1 MAAIL
6 GLGADPDSPDA
17 EPGWTNGGVVRGG
30 RVPQHAGVALTQPP
44 AAVATHFPTPLPGL
58 HVGRRL
64 RLVPAAGELELWRP
78 GTPVDA
84 PDTDADPGTSADSP
98 EVAAIAAPSAGFRA
112 VLRNRRFMCLWT
124 AQMGSLLAAN
134 MALYALTLATFSAGG
149 GSTAVSLLFL
159 SFLAPAVLLSAP
171 AGVIVDRFD
180 RRTLLIVTNLI
191 RAAAFAAIM
200 LTGGQLPV
208 TYLLVIV
215 AATATTFFIPA
226 EAAMIPRVAPGDQL
240 MPANGLF
247 TFTLQAAFALG
258 FAVLGPLAVGIA
270 GPTATIGFAAVLYVV
285 AAALC
290 WPLPS
295 ARPAVSETRHDARAE
310 FAEGIGV
317 IRRDP
322 RVRWPLALLG
332 FTASLIGV
340 IGVLGPQ
347 VAVTQ
352 LGLTEKEFVLLV
364 LPMAVGLVLGV
375 VAIGPLARRL
385 STRRLAELGLAGL
398 AVGLAALALLRP
410 LADLL
415 GPLPNPQLMLAMPI
429 ALAMGAAYAL
439 VSVPALTGLQEA
451 LPDAVRGRVFA
462 VLNMLVNAASAL
474 PILLVGPAAD
484 VLGVPMVVAACAVA
498 TGVLL
503 ISSVFAV
510 EPSNGREPSLAVSA
524 G

>member
-1 MAAIL
+1 M
-6 GLGADPDSPDA
+6 D
-17 EPGWTNGGVVRGG
+17 
-30 RVPQHAGVALTQPP
+30 RVPQDARVALTQPP
-44 AAVATHFPTPLPGL
+44 TAVATHFPTPLPGL
-58 HVGRRL
+58 HVGRRI
-64 RLVPAAGELELWRP
+64 RLVPAPAGELEPWRP
-78 GTPVDA
+78 DVVLRPADVTGSP
-84 PDTDADPGTSADSP
+84 DADGTT
-98 EVAAIAAPSAGFRA
+98 EAAAAMATPTAGFGA
-112 VLRNRRFMCLWT
+112 VVRNRRFMALWM
-124 AQMGSLLAAN
+124 AQIGSLLAAN
-134 MALYALTLATFSAGG
+134 MALYALTLVTFATGG
-149 GSTAVSLLFL
+149 GSTAVSILFL

-180 RRTLLIVTNLI
+180 RRSLLIVTNLI
-191 RAAAFAAIM
+191 RAAAFAAIV
-200 LTGGQLPV
+200 LAGGQLPL

-226 EAAMIPRVAPGDQL
+226 EAAMIPRVAPAEQL

-258 FAVLGPLAVGIA
+258 FAVLGPLSVAIA
-270 GPTATIGFAAVLYVV
+270 GPTATIGLAALLYVI

-295 ARPAVSETRHDARAE
+295 ARPAASETHHDARAE
-310 FAEGIGV
+310 FAEGIAV

-340 IGVLGPQ
+340 VGVLGPQ

-375 VAIGPLARRL
+375 MALGPLTRRL
-385 STRRLAELGLAGL
+385 SNRRLAEIGLAGM

-429 ALAMGAAYAL
+429 ALAMGAAYAM
-439 VSVPALTGLQEA
+439 VSVPALTGLQQA

-484 VLGVPMVVAACAVA
+484 ALGVPMVVAACAVA

-503 ISSVFAV
+503 VSSVFAV
-510 EPSNGREPSLAVSA
+510 EPSGGREPGLAVTA

>member
-1 MAAIL
+1 
-6 GLGADPDSPDA
+6 
-17 EPGWTNGGVVRGG
+17 
-30 RVPQHAGVALTQPP
+30 VPQHAGVALTQPP
-44 AAVATHFPTPLPGL
+44 TVVATLFPTPLPGL
-58 HVGRRL
+58 HLGRRM
-64 RLVPAAGELELWRP
+64 RLVPTPNGELVRWRP
-78 GTPVDA
+78 DLPAPVPAPVPDPVDA
-84 PDTDADPGTSADSP
+84 PDAYADSP
-98 EVAAIAAPSAGFRA
+98 ELAAAAVPSAGFGT
-112 VLRNRRFMCLWT
+112 VVRNRRFMALWT
-124 AQMGSLLAAN
+124 AQIGSLLAAN
-134 MALYALTLATFSAGG
+134 MALYALTLVAFAAGG

-191 RAAAFAAIM
+191 RAAAFAAIV
-200 LTGGQLPV
+200 LTGGQLPT

-226 EAAMIPRVAPGDQL
+226 EAAMIPRVVPAEQL

-258 FAVLGPLAVGIA
+258 FAVLGPIAVGVA
-270 GPTATIGFAAVLYVV
+270 GPTATVGLAAVLYVV
-285 AAALC
+285 AAGLC
-290 WPLPS
+290 LPLPS
-295 ARPAVSETRHDARAE
+295 ARPAATEAHHDARAE
-310 FAEGIGV
+310 FAEGIDV

-340 IGVLGPQ
+340 VGVLGPQ

-352 LGLTEKEFVLLV
+352 LGLSEKEFVLLV

-375 VAIGPLARRL
+375 VALGPLARRL
-385 STRRLAELGLAGL
+385 SNRRLAEMGLVGLAL
-398 AVGLAALALLRP
+398 GLAALALLRP

-415 GPLPNPQLMLAMPI
+415 APLPNPQLMLAMPI

-484 VLGVPMVVAACAVA
+484 ALGVPMVVAACAVA
-498 TGVLL
+498 TSVLL
-503 ISSVFAV
+503 ISSIFAF
-510 EPSNGREPSLAVSA
+510 EPSDGRESSLAVTA